1 MPGFSIAAFATA
13 GLQQNSN
20 QSVQIPKLAARGMHN
35 KVVII
40 GSGPAAHT
48 AAIYLARAEL
58 KPVLYEG
65 FMANGVAAGG
75 QLTTT
80 TDIEN
85 FPGFPDGIMGGQLM
99 VRVDTRLSA
108 CLTLIRVIGRHE
120 ETVRTLW
127 HHHHQ

>member
-1 MPGFSIAAFATA
+1 
-13 GLQQNSN
+13 
-20 QSVQIPKLAARGMHN
+20 MHS

-48 AAIYLARAEL
+48 AAVYLARAEL

-65 FMANGVAAGG
+65 FMANGIAAGG

-85 FPGFPDGIMGGQLM
+85 FPGFPKGIMGGELM
-99 VRVDTRLSA
+99 VRATPAANPSLGPFLLMFVFLY
-108 CLTLIRVIGRHE
+108 
-120 ETVRTLW
+120 
-127 HHHHQ
+127 